1 MAVNWAS
8 LAYLML
14 VYWPY
19 LAAAALIGIA
29 VGWRSFTPPKP

>member
-8 LAYLML
+8 LAYLVQ

-19 LAAAALIGIA
+19 LTVAGLVGIA
-29 VGWRSFTPPKP
+29 VGWRSFNPPKP